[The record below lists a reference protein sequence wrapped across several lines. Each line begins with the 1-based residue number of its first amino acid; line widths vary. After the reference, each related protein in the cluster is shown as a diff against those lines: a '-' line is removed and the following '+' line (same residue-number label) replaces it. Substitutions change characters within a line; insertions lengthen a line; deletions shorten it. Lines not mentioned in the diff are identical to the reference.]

1 MEEKKSIFKR
11 CSEDVSGYLFVLPYG
26 LFYLLFL
33 IFPIIQGF
41 RVSLYKWDIF
51 GNKVFL
57 GIGNYANLLYDPKF
71 WSSLW
76 HTVYFILL
84 TTPPLIIL
92 GLALAM
98 VLNLPFRGRIIFRAI
113 FFFPYLLCIS
123 VIAITWMWLYQPHF
137 GLINVY
143 LQKYGLPAPSWLGDA
158 RFAMPAIAITTI
170 WWTVGFNIILFL
182 AGLQEIPEEL
192 YEAAKIDGASF
203 TQSFFHITIPLLR
216 RTTLLILM
224 LQIIASFKIFGQ
236 VYIMTEGGPY
246 GATRV
251 LVQYIYDT
259 GFRYFRMG
267 YASSMAYILFSIM
280 LVCSLLQFRLLR
292 KR

>member
-1 MEEKKSIFKR
+1 M
-11 CSEDVSGYLFVLPYG
+11 PYG
-26 LFYLLFL
+26 FFYLLFL

-41 RVSLYKWDIF
+41 RISLCKWDIF

-57 GIGNYANLLYDPKF
+57 GIENYTNLLYDPEF

-92 GLALAM
+92 GLVLAM
-98 VLNLPFRGRIIFRAI
+98 VLNIPFRGRIIFRAI

-123 VIAITWMWLYQPHF
+123 VVAITWMWLYAPYF

-143 LQKYGLPAPSWLGDA
+143 LQKYGLPVPSWLGDA

-170 WWTVGFNIILFL
+170 WWTVGFNIVLFL

-203 TQSFFHITIPLLR
+203 TQSFFHITVPLLR
-216 RTTLLILM
+216 RTTSLVLM

-236 VYIMTEGGPY
+236 VYIMTKGGPY
-246 GATRV
+246 GTTQV

-280 LVCSLLQFRLLR
+280 LIASLFQFRLLR
-292 KR
+292 KK